1 MVSYCSQVLNL
12 YAMLSHAA
20 IFQFEFDVK
29 KRNMIQTAQPFQLTI
44 GLHLLYF
51 IRQKGYG
58 VGNSTFFSRFK
69 VQGTFIIPEWQFVVQ
84 PAEKPGRTARTL
96 SFFPPEFMFQ
106 LSPVNLIPSKNV
118 QKNYCGCHISES
130 IVLERQSR
138 IGEQSVSFHRVHNF
152 SAASGSNFS

>member
-1 MVSYCSQVLNL
+1 MWCYLV
-12 YAMLSHAA
+12 
-20 IFQFEFDVK
+20 
-29 KRNMIQTAQPFQLTI
+29 QPFFSSSLMLKEEIWFKPHRLFSWLQRCIYYILSDRKDTGWEMQL
-44 GLHLLYF
+44 
-51 IRQKGYG
+51 
-58 VGNSTFFSRFK
+58 FSRFK

-130 IVLERQSR
+130 IVLERQLL
-138 IGEQSVSFHRVHNF
+138 IGEQIVSFHQVHNF
-152 SAASGSNFS
+152 SAASGSNFRLN

>member
-1 MVSYCSQVLNL
+1 MWCYLV
-12 YAMLSHAA
+12 
-20 IFQFEFDVK
+20 
-29 KRNMIQTAQPFQLTI
+29 QPFFSLSLMLKEEIWFKPHRLFSWLQRCIYYILSDRKDMGWEIQL
-44 GLHLLYF
+44 
-51 IRQKGYG
+51 
-58 VGNSTFFSRFK
+58 FSRFK

-130 IVLERQSR
+130 IVLERQLL
-138 IGEQSVSFHRVHNF
+138 IGEQSVSFPRVHNF
-152 SAASGSNFS
+152 SAASGSNFRLN